1 MCIDL
6 SNRCDQLHHC
16 SDKSDELD
24 CDIIRYDHDNY
35 LSSFPPPPSHGQEKL
50 PVEIGFDILQ
60 VDEINLQQYTFQ
72 VKFDII
78 VKWQENRFWE
88 MLNLRNDSFKNS
100 LTDEIAKARSL
111 WWIPP
116 IEFDNSQ
123 EDRVVLKFDETK
135 GLEVVKQQFTSVP
148 AGLDHL
154 NEARIYKPSKN
165 LLKLRASFKL
175 VLKCEYKLLYYPFD
189 AQHCFIKVLY
199 IKYCF
204 CCKSCRSISLKQ
216 TA

>member
-1 MCIDL
+1 MG
-6 SNRCDQLHHC
+6 NRCDQIHHC

-24 CDIIRYDHDNY
+24 CEIIRYDHDNY
-35 LSSFPPPPSHGQEKL
+35 LSKYPPPPPHGQNKL
-50 PVEIGFDILQ
+50 PVEISFDILQ

-72 VKFDII
+72 VKFDLT

-100 LTDEIAKARSL
+100 LTDEIAKARSS

-135 GLEVVKQQFTSVP
+135 GLEVVKQQFESVP

-154 NEARIYKPSKN
+154 NEARIYKPSEN

-175 VLKCEYKLLYYPFD
+175 VLKCDYALLYYPFD
-189 AQHCFIKVLY
+189 AQHCFIKVLP
-199 IKYCF
+199 
-204 CCKSCRSISLKQ
+204 
-216 TA
+216 